1 MKENNIDYDTDLEIL
16 LKENAEECES
26 LSLLHRLS
34 YEKYNTYSNI
44 INVPVIILSSAIGF
58 ATGIEIGY
66 DKINIVLGV
75 GSIFVG
81 IIKSIDSYFALPKR
95 AEAHRICALQYAQF
109 NKRIA
114 VELALKR
121 EQRQN
126 PKDMLQ
132 VIKTDMKNLADI
144 APLIDDDIIQ
154 KFRVRYTDKT
164 GHFATHTANIT
175 NGLSP
180 VMINGVADA
189 VANRRNSLDGA
200 NKASADLVFNTG
212 SPAANYA
219 AENVVVENK
228 GDEHNTSAKN
238 DVVVINVEGMDG
250 AMM

>member
-16 LKENAEECES
+16 LKQNAEECES

-34 YEKYNTYSNI
+34 YEKYNTYSNV

-58 ATGIEIGY
+58 ATGIDIGY
-66 DKINIVLGV
+66 DKINIILGI

-95 AEAHRICALQYAQF
+95 AEGHRICSLQYAQF

-144 APLIDDDIIQ
+144 APLIDDDVIQ
-154 KFRVRYTDKT
+154 KFRQRYEDRD

-180 VMINGVADA
+180 VMINGTDSGEKNVKIGENRNNDENRIVSHTQMQNGVYGVDSAAPRDNYADA
-189 VANRRNSLDGA
+189 LS
-200 NKASADLVFNTG
+200 
-212 SPAANYA
+212 SP
-219 AENVVVENK
+219 
-228 GDEHNTSAKN
+228 KN
-238 DVVVINVEGMDG
+238 DVVVVNVEGMDG

>member
-95 AEAHRICALQYAQF
+95 AEGHRICALQYAQF

-126 PKDMLQ
+126 PKDMLS

-154 KFRVRYTDKT
+154 KFRIRYEDRD

-189 VANRRNSLDGA
+189 VANRRLSLDGA
-200 NKASADLVFNTG
+200 NNGGGELVSHTQTPNADYAVENIVLKKDNAEHNQSADGGAVIV
-212 SPAANYA
+212 
-219 AENVVVENK
+219 NV
-228 GDEHNTSAKN
+228 D
-238 DVVVINVEGMDG
+238 GMDG
-250 AMM
+250 TMM

>member
-16 LKENAEECES
+16 LKQNAEECES

-58 ATGIEIGY
+58 ATGIDIGY
-66 DKINIVLGV
+66 ERINIVLGV

-95 AEAHRICALQYAQF
+95 AEGHRICSLQYAQF

-121 EQRQN
+121 DQRQN
-126 PKDMLQ
+126 PKDMLS

-154 KFRVRYTDKT
+154 KFRKRYEDNT

-180 VMINGVADA
+180 VMINGADNGEKNVKIGEPRNNNENEIMSHTQTPNENYAVDSAAAQNKYADA
-189 VANRRNSLDGA
+189 IS
-200 NKASADLVFNTG
+200 SQ
-212 SPAANYA
+212 
-219 AENVVVENK
+219 ENGVVVVNI
-228 GDEHNTSAKN
+228 D
-238 DVVVINVEGMDG
+238 GMDG

>member
-1 MKENNIDYDTDLEIL
+1 MKHDNNIDYDTDLEIL

-66 DKINIVLGV
+66 DKMNIILGV

-95 AEAHRICALQYAQF
+95 AECHRICALQYAQF

-121 EQRQN
+121 DQRQN
-126 PKDMLQ
+126 PKDMLA

-154 KFRVRYTDKT
+154 KFRKRYEDNT

-180 VMINGVADA
+180 VMINGVVDA
-189 VANRRNSLDGA
+189 VANRRLSLDSA
-200 NKASADLVFNTG
+200 NNGETEIVSHVQTPNASHV
-212 SPAANYA
+212 
-219 AENVVVENK
+219 AENIILQKNSAEHDQS
-228 GDEHNTSAKN
+228 GDGGS
-238 DVVVINVEGMDG
+238 VIVDIDG
-250 AMM
+250 AELM

>member
-16 LKENAEECES
+16 LKQNAEECES

-58 ATGIEIGY
+58 ATGIDIGY
-66 DKINIVLGV
+66 ERINIVLGV

-95 AEAHRICALQYAQF
+95 AEGHRICSLQYAQF

-121 EQRQN
+121 DQRQN
-126 PKDMLQ
+126 PKDMLG

-154 KFRVRYTDKT
+154 KFRKRYEDGT

-180 VMINGVADA
+180 VMINGADNGAKNVKIDVSRNNQENEIMSHTQTPNENYAVNSAAPPDNYADA
-189 VANRRNSLDGA
+189 LSSQNN
-200 NKASADLVFNTG
+200 
-212 SPAANYA
+212 
-219 AENVVVENK
+219 EVVV
-228 GDEHNTSAKN
+228 
-238 DVVVINVEGMDG
+238 VNVDGMDG

>member
-16 LKENAEECES
+16 LKQNAEECES

-58 ATGIEIGY
+58 ATGIDIGY
-66 DKINIVLGV
+66 EKINIVLGV

-95 AEAHRICALQYAQF
+95 AEGHRICSLQYAQF

-121 EQRQN
+121 DQRQN
-126 PKDMLQ
+126 PKDMLA

-154 KFRVRYTDKT
+154 KFRKRYEEPG

-180 VMINGVADA
+180 VMINGADSGEKNVKIGEPTNNYENAIVSHTQTQNENYAVDSAAVQNKYADA
-189 VANRRNSLDGA
+189 TPSQDNG
-200 NKASADLVFNTG
+200 
-212 SPAANYA
+212 
-219 AENVVVENK
+219 VVVVNI
-228 GDEHNTSAKN
+228 D
-238 DVVVINVEGMDG
+238 GMDG